1 MPTFKKLHFQNKSV
15 KRKLLTNL
23 LKSSENMAL
32 HSHSRSFEMHN
43 GMIFPLFLQAYCV
56 NRLSGRVSCLV
67 RLLTQ
72 TPQFCRQF
80 YQSGKQNMEES
91 VLFYYIY
98 LPGIPRPNL
107 VNIPSYICYRADK
120 FDKTILGSKCLNYAQ
135 VVR

>member
-1 MPTFKKLHFQNKSV
+1 
-15 KRKLLTNL
+15 
-23 LKSSENMAL
+23 MAL

-56 NRLSGRVSCLV
+56 KRLSGRVSCLV

-91 VLFYYIY
+91 VYIY

-107 VNIPSYICYRADK
+107 VNIPSYICYRAEK
-120 FDKTILGSKCLNYAQ
+120 FDKTILGSKCLNHAQ